1 MEDFEEMEGVINNSG
16 EFDDRK
22 INILFHPV
30 NVYDPQNGTT
40 YLDRAIDYVNGATI
54 SYQGPA
60 DFTYI
65 KHGVKYTLPIDDAK
79 LGDIFESLPYGI
91 LKKNRTGLGAT
102 TLELKAKRNS
112 IIVVPTRALAYE
124 KAKQSKNDK
133 GKYNVLYVG
142 GKISGFNVPTIE
154 SYLADNDI
162 KYKKFIV
169 VVDSLPTLLDKI
181 GEAEYKNFFLMIDEI
196 DSYQNDGW
204 YRDNMEKAIDYYF
217 KFPRT
222 SRCMVSAT
230 IGTFTNPLIDNE
242 VITEIIFSKPQPRN
256 IVLQPTDNVVVTTVA
271 KITEIAKQHPNEK
284 ILIAYNAVLHGILPV
299 ILSLPKELQAECSV
313 LCSEKSKAHVKEY
326 HIQSFA

>member
-16 EFDDRK
+16 EFDDGR

-30 NVYDPQNGTT
+30 NVYDPQDGTT
-40 YLDRAIDYVNGATI
+40 YLDRAIDYINGATI

-133 GKYNVLYVG
+133 GKYNVLYPS
-142 GKISGFNVPTIE
+142 SG
-154 SYLADNDI
+154 
-162 KYKKFIV
+162 
-169 VVDSLPTLLDKI
+169 
-181 GEAEYKNFFLMIDEI
+181 
-196 DSYQNDGW
+196 
-204 YRDNMEKAIDYYF
+204 
-217 KFPRT
+217 
-222 SRCMVSAT
+222 
-230 IGTFTNPLIDNE
+230 
-242 VITEIIFSKPQPRN
+242 
-256 IVLQPTDNVVVTTVA
+256 
-271 KITEIAKQHPNEK
+271 
-284 ILIAYNAVLHGILPV
+284 
-299 ILSLPKELQAECSV
+299 
-313 LCSEKSKAHVKEY
+313 
-326 HIQSFA
+326 